1 MNILASASAGK
12 QVKIWDISTAQCDV
26 TMQHQ
31 TDKVQA
37 VAWIIIRNNLLI
49 IQYFWLKV
57 ASYSR
62 CGELG
67 MGSTYGA
74 HVCGVYSCF
83 LHRSSF
89 EHSFSWLRNAL
100 NIVQVSLE
108 DGRVKGFDIW
118 NATTET
124 SSESKASFTLHAHQ
138 KSVSLFLTIPWHL
151 IYLQLD
157 LLTKWL
163 NYGTS

>member
-100 NIVQVSLE
+100 NIVQLLATGST
-108 DGRVKGFDIW
+108 DKMVKLWDFM
-118 NATTET
+118 
-124 SSESKASFTLHAHQ
+124 K
-138 KSVSLFLTIPWHL
+138 
-151 IYLQLD
+151 
-157 LLTKWL
+157 
-163 NYGTS
+163 